1 MRLRTCKRSFVLG
14 ASMLEE
20 QALRYNCDM
29 NQAYVETRDGGYFVG
44 GTRVSLDSI
53 VYGFRRGASPE
64 TIRNSFPTLTLEQVY
79 GAIAFYLSK
88 QSEIDE
94 YLRKREEEFEAARQ
108 ANHEQLRKEK
118 PELWARLM
126 RAKEERRTTRQ

>member
-1 MRLRTCKRSFVLG
+1 P
-14 ASMLEE
+14 SMLKE
-20 QALRYNCDM
+20 QALRYNRNM
-29 NQAYVETRDGGYFVG
+29 NQAYVATRDGGYFVG
-44 GTRVSLDSI
+44 RTRVSLDSI

-94 YLRKREEEFEAARQ
+94 YLRKSEEAYEAARE

-118 PELWARLM
+118 PELWERLM
-126 RAKEERRTTRQ
+126 RA